1 MCVLDLAAIKGLR
14 SVRRAEKDQHAR
26 AHIAM
31 RDVTAAALT
40 PLPKRGAD
48 GEVPG
53 PDQELGE
60 LPESPAAE
68 QLKEPDHGAALET
81 AKDEPMTAKVAEP
94 DQEPRGELPE
104 SPAAEQLKEPD
115 HGAALETAKD
125 EPLPTLAGA
134 ALAPAPAAA
143 LAPAPAAA
151 LAPAPAAEPIQSP
164 PLEEPTSIEAIEVDG
179 WLAPTQPVGDEV
191 SLDLDQI
198 VDGLPPAEQ
207 PQLLLYSSVYLVNG
221 KRPVLAVYDARNDPA
236 ELSSRKV
243 KRCAWIR
250 NAPPSLLD
258 AEQTPNK
265 AVCALRDAL
274 NPGAVQGSSGVNA
287 RMALCTNEAP
297 GESSA
302 RLKTAI
308 ASGALA
314 SLIMEGAPP

>member
-1 MCVLDLAAIKGLR
+1 V
-14 SVRRAEKDQHAR
+14 
-26 AHIAM
+26 
-31 RDVTAAALT
+31 
-40 PLPKRGAD
+40 KRGAD
-48 GEVPG
+48 GEVPE
-53 PDQELGE
+53 PDQEPGE

-68 QLKEPDHGAALET
+68 QLKEPDHGAALST
-81 AKDEPMTAKVAEP
+81 AKGEPMTAGVAEP

-151 LAPAPAAEPIQSP
+151 LAPAPAAALAPAPAAEPIQSP

-191 SLDLDQI
+191 SLDLDQV

-297 GESSA
+297 GESPA